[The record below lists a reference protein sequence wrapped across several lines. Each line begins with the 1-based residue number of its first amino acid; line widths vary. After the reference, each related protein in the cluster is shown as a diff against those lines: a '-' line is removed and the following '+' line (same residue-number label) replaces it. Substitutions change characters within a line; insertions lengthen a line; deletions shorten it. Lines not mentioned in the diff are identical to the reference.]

1 MAANVTLTLPVDD
14 GTANQVLATDGDGVL
29 SWATQSASSIAADDI
44 TAGDAAVSITTV
56 DESDLTLGNAASD
69 AYFKVAASASAG
81 NEDIRIVNTNGT
93 DDAAIAITATA
104 GGIDIEASSGVDFSA
119 STIAN
124 YSASTVSITATTTL
138 SQALHN
144 GKVLICD
151 SSSDI
156 DLDIDANSIL
166 AGFNC
171 LIVQKGAGEITIDIP
186 GSGVTVNNRNSHEKT
201 ADQWAVMTLLCIDA
215 TTDANIFVSAGD
227 GVSE

>member
-1 MAANVTLTLPVDD
+1 M
-14 GTANQVLATDGDGVL
+14 
-29 SWATQSASSIAADDI
+29 
-44 TAGDAAVSITTV
+44 
-56 DESDLTLGNAASD
+56 
-69 AYFKVAASASAG
+69 
-81 NEDIRIVNTNGT
+81 
-93 DDAAIAITATA
+93 
-104 GGIDIEASSGVDFSA
+104 
-119 STIAN
+119 
-124 YSASTVSITATTTL
+124 
-138 SQALHN
+138 
-144 GKVLICD
+144 ICD

-156 DLDIDANSIL
+156 DLDIVANSIL